1 MALTLGIGMRIAAL
15 SGAVLLT
22 LENKPF
28 MDDHIINAVV
38 LVALMICARRRCSST
53 QDTWPDPRVIGGRYG
68 VGLNDNAL
76 WPETMRVSRTAG
88 SRGPW
93 ADYIT
98 TALAIIRETDPYP
111 ADTPHLPSASDTTH
125 HRSHPESRRARQ
137 QPPSSVHHRSQAHP
151 ANVALDPTNTTTKL
165 LVRPSGLSICLNGSR
180 ASWPYGDRS

>member
-15 SGAVLLT
+15 SGAELLT

-98 TALAIIRETDPYP
+98 TALAIIRETDRTRLIHHTCRPRPTRPITARTRSP
-111 ADTPHLPSASDTTH
+111 AGRVSSRHPACIIDLKHIQQTS
-125 HRSHPESRRARQ
+125 RSTQRTQRRSY
-137 QPPSSVHHRSQAHP
+137 SSVHP
-151 ANVALDPTNTTTKL
+151 
-165 LVRPSGLSICLNGSR
+165 GLIS
-180 ASWPYGDRS
+180 A